1 MKSKQKHQVHP
12 VYEETDKY
20 REKEGRIAAE
30 EEKDTE
36 FLDHDALDE
45 DLVSKEEVAGDSAIV
60 DSDHPEN
67 QEWHAREAQN
77 ADNPDP
83 EAAHP
88 PHP

>member
-1 MKSKQKHQVHP
+1 MVPYKKHP

-20 REKEGRIAAE
+20 RKKNGRKAFE
-30 EEKDTE
+30 EERDTE
-36 FLDHDALDE
+36 FLDKEALE
-45 DLVSKEEVAGDSAIV
+45 TDLVSPEEVAGDSAIV

-88 PHP
+88 D